1 MGNSWYDYT
10 TDRCW
15 RGSAPDRVSYTQF
28 VEQRQRLIGV
38 LEEAH
43 RQLPP
48 GGRLVLGG
56 LSQGAALALDVMLH
70 APSHIDSI
78 AGVFC
83 SRGMMQDETRY
94 NLQDDKV
101 AHRAKRCPIFVFHG
115 KLDHTVPW
123 RLARRS
129 YRWLTENQF
138 EVTICAESGVTHA
151 TDSLLEYQGIAQFVS
166 NALQKDNLSLNT
178 DTKWEDSKWY
188 EWDDC

>member
-1 MGNSWYDYT
+1 MLE
-10 TDRCW
+10 RIC
-15 RGSAPDRVSYTQF
+15 PDRVSYTQF

-115 KLDHTVPW
+115 KLDHTDQISNFESAHRHHGPYIGIVSP
-123 RLARRS
+123 LEISTAFLS
-129 YRWLTENQF
+129 MAYREP
-138 EVTICAESGVTHA
+138 V
-151 TDSLLEYQGIAQFVS
+151 
-166 NALQKDNLSLNT
+166 
-178 DTKWEDSKWY
+178 
-188 EWDDC
+188 